1 MNNMNNVNNTN
12 NNIKKDGLSILIT
25 LAIFIASAVFV
36 LSRSLF
42 VVNQTKYAMVL
53 RFGKPVRIIKEAGL
67 KKKMPFIE
75 DVVFFENRVL
85 DLVISDK
92 EIIASDQKRLI
103 VNAFAKF
110 QIEDLIKFYTA
121 FKGRGESS
129 GLTQLSNMLESS
141 LRQVVG
147 SVDFIK
153 LLSKERSEIMQ
164 KIEDDLN
171 SKVKEYG
178 INIKDVRIM
187 RADLPK
193 ENSSAIYKRMQTERE
208 LEAKQI
214 RAEGEEESRK
224 IIANTD
230 KEVAVMLA
238 EAKKKADILKGEG
251 ESEAMKLVNDGFGKD
266 VEFYNFY
273 KSMQIYKDVIK
284 QDNTNFIITPNN
296 EFFREMKL

>member
-1 MNNMNNVNNTN
+1 MESNNKSNNSIVEINL
-12 NNIKKDGLSILIT
+12 NITVIVLIIAAFFALSK
-25 LAIFIASAVFV
+25 
-36 LSRSLF
+36 SLF
-42 VVNQTKYAMVL
+42 VVDQTKYAMVL
-53 RFGKPVRIIKEAGL
+53 RFGKPVRIIKIPGL
-67 KKKMPFIE
+67 KGKIPFLE

-92 EIIASDQKRLI
+92 EIIASDQKRII

-110 QIEDLIKFYTA
+110 QIEDLVKFYTA

-129 GLTQLSNMLESS
+129 SITQLSNMLESS
-141 LRQVVG
+141 LRRIVG

-164 KIEDDLN
+164 RIEDDLN
-171 SKVKEYG
+171 SKVEEYG

-224 IIANTD
+224 IIADTD
-230 KEVAVMLA
+230 KEVAVMIA
-238 EAKKKADILKGEG
+238 EAKKKADILKGKG
-251 ESEAMKLVNDGFGKD
+251 ESEAAKLVNEGFGKD
-266 VEFYNFY
+266 IEFYNFY
-273 KSMQIYKDVIK
+273 KSMQVYKEVINK
-284 QDNTNFIITPNN
+284 DNTNFIITPNN
-296 EFFREMKL
+296 EFFKELKF